1 METVDP
7 SPSVGDIPR
16 SAEELVRRAVVTPGV
31 LQEIQRNPGPA
42 LQKLAQEDVKDVPQS
57 RPLDTDV
64 LLYRVIVA
72 CLGAVMLVSALGV
85 IALAIAHVA
94 VPETLT
100 ALGSGAIGCL
110 GGLLAP
116 SPMKR

>member
-1 METVDP
+1 MTEAIETGVE
-7 SPSVGDIPR
+7 IPR
-16 SAEELVRRAVVTPGV
+16 SAEELVRRAAVEPGR
-31 LQEIQRNPGPA
+31 LQEIQRDPLSA
-42 LQKLAQEDVKDVPQS
+42 LQKLAQEVVRDVPPG
-57 RPLDTDV
+57 RPIDTDV
-64 LLYRVIVA
+64 WLYRVIVA